1 MNDDKSAASQTHH
14 TREDEWVCEWGKC
27 EKNTCFNETASNK
40 NDCSTVAA
48 VAMAMAAAMAKAL
61 ETMRRMILMEQIC
74 VINIMKC
81 NKFLD

>member
-1 MNDDKSAASQTHH
+1 MMTNPLQAKHITLERMSECVSEGNA
-14 TREDEWVCEWGKC
+14 K
-27 EKNTCFNETASNK
+27 KNTCFNETASNK
-40 NDCSTVAA
+40 NDCSTAA
-48 VAMAMAAAMAKAL
+48 VVAMAAAVAKAL